1 MRIHTTTFEEEL
13 ANRLQTAEAELAE
26 LRSQL
31 DHYDRLATIG
41 TLAAGAVHEINNL
54 LTPAL
59 AYAQLAQSQPHDQVL
74 TTKAIEHCVTAV
86 NSATQMA
93 DVILGFASP
102 DDVTCSTDLRAIVDR
117 ALLCLG
123 CEPAMDSISILHE
136 VPENVKA
143 AISPLSLQQVLLN
156 LLINA
161 TNALKDRKGG
171 RIAIEASTN
180 SQTVQIRVCDNGP
193 GLPTNVRESLFS
205 PFVSRETAGSGL
217 GLWVCKRLIDEADGD
232 IACTSSSQGT
242 TFTITLPAA

>member
-1 MRIHTTTFEEEL
+1 MHLRTTTFEEEL
-13 ANRLQTAEAELAE
+13 ASRLQSAEAELAE

-59 AYAQLAQSQPHDQVL
+59 AYAQLAQSQPHDQTL

-86 NSATQMA
+86 NSATQVA
-93 DVILGFASP
+93 DAILGFASP
-102 DDVTCSTDLRAIVDR
+102 DDRGRCANIREIADR

-123 CEPAMDSISILHE
+123 CEPSMDSISIRDE
-136 VPENVKA
+136 VPKTVNA

-161 TNALKDRKGG
+161 MNALERRKGG
-171 RIAIEASTN
+171 RITIEASV
-180 SQTVQIRVCDNGP
+180 SHQIVHILISDNGP
-193 GLPTNVRESLFS
+193 GLPASVRENLFS
-205 PFVSRETAGSGL
+205 PFVSRETSGSGL
-217 GLWVCKRLIDEADGD
+217 GLWVCKRLINEADGD
-232 IACTSSSQGT
+232 IACASSSQGT